1 MLQSLK
7 NKKVLV
13 TGGGGMIGRQLVK
26 LLQDK
31 ECDIYVADLK
41 RPKDIDGITYRK
53 VDLTNYDSCVSVCH
67 GMDIVFNLVGIKASP
82 KIIEE
87 RPADIMT
94 PMLQFNTNMMGAAMK
109 SEVDWYLYTST
120 VGVYPPADV
129 FVEDDVWKGYPSK
142 LDWFGGWAKR
152 MGELQAEAYSKQNGK
167 SNVSIVRP
175 ANVYGEY
182 DNFDPESSMVV
193 PSLIRKA
200 YENEV
205 VSVWGDGSPIR
216 DFIYAGDVAKGML
229 HMVENKVTEPVNLGS
244 GTGVTI
250 KELAETIASEFKKE
264 ITWDTDKPMGDMVRM
279 FDTKRA
285 ESYGFKPS
293 VSLQDGISKTIKW
306 FLSNVSLIDEKYHAF
321 TK

>member
-1 MLQSLK
+1 MLQLK
-7 NKKVLV
+7 DKKVLV
-13 TGGGGMIGRQLVK
+13 TGGSGMIGRHLVK
-26 LLQDK
+26 LLQEK
-31 ECDIYVADLK
+31 ESDVYVADLNK
-41 RPKDIDGITYRK
+41 PVHMKDITYK
-53 VDLTNYDSCVSVCH
+53 EVDLTNYDSCISVCD

-94 PMLQFNTNMMGAAMK
+94 PMMQFNTNMMGAAMK
-109 SEVDWYLYTST
+109 NEVEWYLYTST

-129 FVEDDVWKGYPSK
+129 FVEDDVWKGFPSK

-152 MGELQAEAYSKQNGK
+152 MGELQAEAYTKQNGK
-167 SNVSIVRP
+167 SNISIVRP

-182 DNFDPESSMVV
+182 DNFDPKSSMVV

-216 DFIYAGDVAKGML
+216 DFIYAGDVASGML

-250 KELAETIASEFKKE
+250 KELAETIVSEFGKE
-264 ITWDTDKPMGDMVRM
+264 MVWDKDKPMGDMIRL

-293 VSLQDGISKTIKW
+293 VSLKNGISNTVKW
-306 FLSNVSLIDEKYHAF
+306 FLDNVNIIDEKYSVF
-321 TK
+321 NK

>member
-1 MLQSLK
+1 MLQLK
-7 NKKVLV
+7 DKKVLV
-13 TGGGGMIGRQLVK
+13 TGGSGMIGRHLVS
-26 LLQDK
+26 LLHEK
-31 ECDIYVADLK
+31 ECDVYVADLNK
-41 RPKDIDGITYRK
+41 PVHMENIVYKE
-53 VDLTNYDSCVSVCH
+53 VDLTNYDSCISVCD

-109 SEVDWYLYTST
+109 NDVDWYLYTST

-129 FVEDDVWKGYPSK
+129 FVEDDVWKGFPSK

-152 MGELQAEAYSKQNGK
+152 MGELQADAYTKQNGK

-182 DNFDPESSMVV
+182 DNFDPKSSMVV

-200 YENEV
+200 YENDV

-216 DFIYAGDVAKGML
+216 DFIYAGDVARGML
-229 HMVENKVTEPVNLGS
+229 HMVENQVTEPVNLGS

-250 KELAETIASEFKKE
+250 KELAETIVSEFGKKMV
-264 ITWDTDKPMGDMVRM
+264 WDKDKPMGDMIRL

-293 VSLQDGISKTIKW
+293 VSLKTGVSNTVKW
-306 FLSNVSLIDEKYHAF
+306 FLDNVNIIDEKYSVF
-321 TK
+321 DE